1 MWMRQE
7 WHLCKLHNEVF
18 KAAESRIN
26 TECLPFA
33 GRDESVPVSIEIPDA
48 TACPS
53 QEGMNRLSL
62 QRLKLSKG
70 LPFAGRDESERSETG
85 LTQTEP
91 ALRRKG

>member
-7 WHLCKLHNEVF
+7 LHLCKLHNEVF

-33 GRDESVPVSIEIPDA
+33 GRDESAEKA
-48 TACPS
+48 K
-53 QEGMNRLSL
+53 L
-62 QRLKLSKG
+62 QK
-70 LPFAGRDESERSETG
+70 EV
-85 LTQTEP
+85 EP